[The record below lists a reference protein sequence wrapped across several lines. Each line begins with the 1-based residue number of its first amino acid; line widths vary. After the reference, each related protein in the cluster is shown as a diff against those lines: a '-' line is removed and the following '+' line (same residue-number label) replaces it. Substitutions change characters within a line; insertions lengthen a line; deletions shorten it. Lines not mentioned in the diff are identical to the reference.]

1 MIPTEDWA
9 ALAVRSGQFRSIGSS
24 AREQR
29 RTRLLGAEHSVSG
42 IAQAGHDIAVIIQPL
57 VDSRGPDRDVRT
69 LSLKSGNPFERREQA
84 DEPDVSGTSRFEQAD
99 RGAS

>member
-1 MIPTEDWA
+1 TIRTEDWA
-9 ALAVRSGQFRSIGSS
+9 SLAVRSGQFCFMVVS
-24 AREQR
+24 ARKQR

-42 IAQAGHDIAVIIQPL
+42 IAQAGNDIAVIIQPL
-57 VDSRGPDRDVRT
+57 VDSGGPDRDVRT
-69 LSLKSGNPFERREQA
+69 LTLKSGNPFGGREQA

>member
-1 MIPTEDWA
+1 LFMA
-9 ALAVRSGQFRSIGSS
+9 ASERK
-24 AREQR
+24 QR

-42 IAQAGHDIAVIIQPL
+42 IAQAGHDITVIIQPL
-57 VDSRGPDRDVRT
+57 VDSSSPDRDVRT
-69 LSLKSGNPFERREQA
+69 LTVKSGNPFGGREQA